1 MSKKKTDKTGE
12 AVINVEA
19 LDALM
24 ARHGH
29 SPEAILG
36 EQGLLAQLT
45 KALVERVLGA
55 ELTHHLK
62 TGHRAAQAE
71 DSVPEAGAQGVKNCR
86 NGFSKKTV
94 LGDSGEMRIEVPRD
108 RQSSFEP
115 LLVPKWQKRLPGFD
129 EKIIALYARGLSV
142 REIQALLEEQYRVE
156 VSPDFIS
163 SVTDAVHAEVGE
175 WQNRP
180 LEKMYPLVFFDAL
193 RVRIRDEGTVR
204 NKAVYLALGVA
215 ADGTREVLGMWIE
228 QNEGAKFWLKVMN
241 ELRNRGVEDVLIAV
255 VDGLKGFPEAITAV
269 FPEASVQTCIVHLIR
284 HSLSYCGWKER
295 EAVAAALKLIYRAGS
310 EAMASQRLREFEAGE
325 WGRKYPTIAASWRRA
340 WEQVIPFFVYPAE
353 VRKIIYTTN
362 AIESLNMQ
370 LRKIIKTRGHFPSD
384 EAATKLMYLALRNI
398 TARWK
403 SPPLSWKAAA
413 NQFAI
418 QFGPRFFPPQHAE
431 DEKAQQYNTITKLP
445 KHILSDTASTPGTA
459 AEKPRDAPG
468 ASASPTEKPRDA
480 PGHAGGTREPF
491 RNGMTSR
498 RFFRFFGDM
507 AQSFI
512 GMEKTPQQKCAGEE
526 ENLFASRPQ

>member
-1 MSKKKTDKTGE
+1 MNKKKEKSGL
-12 AVINVEA
+12 INIEA
-19 LDALM
+19 LDALI
-24 ARHGH
+24 AQHGH

-45 KALVERVLGA
+45 KALVERALGA
-55 ELTHHLK
+55 ELTHHLQ
-62 TGHRAAQAE
+62 TGSRPTGDA
-71 DSVPEAGAQGVKNCR
+71 AGARESGSQEAANCR

-94 LGDSGEMRIEVPRD
+94 LGDSGELEIAVPRD
-108 RQSSFEP
+108 RQSRFEP
-115 LLVPKWQKRLPGFD
+115 RLIPKWQKRLPGFD
-129 EKIIALYARGLSV
+129 AKIIALYARGMSV
-142 REIQALLEEQYRVE
+142 REIQALLEEQYHVE

-163 SVTDAVHAEVGE
+163 TVTDAVHAEISE

-215 ADGTREVLGMWIE
+215 ADGTREVLGLWIE

-269 FPEASVQTCIVHLIR
+269 FPEASVQTCLVHLIR
-284 HSLSYCGWKER
+284 HSLSYCSYKDQK
-295 EAVAAALKLIYRAGS
+295 AVAGALQLIYRAES
-310 EAMASQRLREFEAGE
+310 AEIAAQRLGEFESGE
-325 WGRKYPTIAASWRRA
+325 WGRKHPTIAASWRRA
-340 WEQVIPFFVYPAE
+340 WEQVIPFFAYPAE

-384 EAATKLMYLALRNI
+384 EAATKLLFLALRNI
-398 TARWK
+398 TAKWK
-403 SPPLSWKAAA
+403 APPAGWIAAA

-418 QFGPRFFPPQHAE
+418 QFGPRFSP
-431 DEKAQQYNTITKLP
+431 
-445 KHILSDTASTPGTA
+445 S
-459 AEKPRDAPG
+459 
-468 ASASPTEKPRDA
+468 SA
-480 PGHAGGTREPF
+480 
-491 RNGMTSR
+491 
-498 RFFRFFGDM
+498 
-507 AQSFI
+507 
-512 GMEKTPQQKCAGEE
+512 C
-526 ENLFASRPQ
+526 

>member
-1 MSKKKTDKTGE
+1 MNEKKSREG
-12 AVINVEA
+12 VINVKA
-19 LDALM
+19 LDALI
-24 ARHGH
+24 AEHGH
-29 SPEAILG
+29 TPEAILG
-36 EQGLLAQLT
+36 KEGLLAQLT

-55 ELTHHLK
+55 ELSHHLK
-62 TGHRAAQAE
+62 TGRSPTGGGAGE
-71 DSVPEAGAQGVKNCR
+71 PEAVSQGAANCR

-94 LGDSGEMRIEVPRD
+94 LGDSGKREIAMPRD
-108 RQSSFEP
+108 RQGSFEP
-115 LLVPKWQKRLPGFD
+115 LLVAKWQKGLPGFD
-129 EKIIALYARGLSV
+129 AKIIALYARGMSV
-142 REIQALLEEQYRVE
+142 REIQALLEEQYRIE

-163 SVTDAVHAEVGE
+163 GVTDAVHAEVSE

-204 NKAVYLALGVA
+204 NKAVYLALGIA
-215 ADGTREVLGMWIE
+215 ADGTREVLGLWIE

-295 EAVAAALKLIYRAGS
+295 KAVAAALKLIYRAESAG
-310 EAMASQRLREFEAGE
+310 MAAQRLGEFEAGE

-340 WEQVIPFFVYPAE
+340 WEQVTPFFAYPAE

-384 EAATKLMYLALRNI
+384 EAATKLLYLALRNI
-398 TARWK
+398 TAKWVK
-403 SPPLSWKAAA
+403 PPLHWTAAA

-418 QFGPRFFPPQHAE
+418 QFGPRFF
-431 DEKAQQYNTITKLP
+431 
-445 KHILSDTASTPGTA
+445 S
-459 AEKPRDAPG
+459 
-468 ASASPTEKPRDA
+468 SPA
-480 PGHAGGTREPF
+480 
-491 RNGMTSR
+491 
-498 RFFRFFGDM
+498 
-507 AQSFI
+507 
-512 GMEKTPQQKCAGEE
+512 C
-526 ENLFASRPQ
+526 